1 MDKNRWLK
9 FSSVQGGF
17 GVLGKTHMCS
27 TSSFR
32 ISPSITFEILMMA
45 LSHPFQ
51 EGQWLCVC
59 VRVCV
64 CACVRACVRACV
76 CVCVHVYLFTVEKM
90 MYRELYQI
98 AVSLFRWLGVCT
110 CSTAQD
116 RP

>member
-17 GVLGKTHMCS
+17 CVLGKTHMCS

-51 EGQWLCVC
+51 EGQWFVC
-59 VRVCV
+59 V
-64 CACVRACVRACV
+64 CVRACVR
-76 CVCVHVYLFTVEKM
+76 VCVHAYLFTVEKM
-90 MYRELYQI
+90 MYRELYQT
-98 AVSLFRWLGVCT
+98 AVTLFRWLGTCT